1 MKPSYI
7 WCSQVFFARAG
18 EFIQHSAGKCV
29 PEEKG
34 KMLII
39 MQQEDKLL
47 FAAHAIVGSRHAST
61 ATYRRI
67 RRTVIHMTENFS
79 KNPPV
84 NCR

>member
-39 MQQEDKLL
+39 MQQEDKML
-47 FAAHAIVGSRHAST
+47 FDAPANAS
-61 ATYRRI
+61 
-67 RRTVIHMTENFS
+67 
-79 KNPPV
+79 PV
-84 NCR
+84 